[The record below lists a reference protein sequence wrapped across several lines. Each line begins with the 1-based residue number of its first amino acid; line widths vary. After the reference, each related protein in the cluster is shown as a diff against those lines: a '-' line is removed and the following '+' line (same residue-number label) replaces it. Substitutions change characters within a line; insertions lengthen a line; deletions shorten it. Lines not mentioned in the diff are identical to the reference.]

1 MFFTLVW
8 KVFYPTLVPKSW
20 FFFLDKE
27 YIKEK
32 TSREELVDEV
42 KPSVEERE
50 MYFTFQNLQSSGKYS
65 NMDLDCDWQN
75 GNREI
80 F

>member
-1 MFFTLVW
+1 MCEKFFTPPW
-8 KVFYPTLVPKSW
+8 YPKVD

-42 KPSVEERE
+42 KPSLEERE